1 MSERIG
7 ISGGAAAAAP
17 AGYGGVLVERR
28 KGDRRRLTVRTFL
41 QGGFTPRRRRG
52 RRKTDAHFLVDWH
65 EPHLLFLSVAILL
78 LSMADAF
85 MTLSL
90 LTRGAQEVNPL
101 LRYVLQFHP
110 QLFAGA
116 KMALTGAGV
125 LVLVA
130 LGRARVFRIIRVS
143 SIMHWALLGY
153 AALIGYEWFLLRAI
167 A

>member
-1 MSERIG
+1 MDGSA
-7 ISGGAAAAAP
+7 GAAMTVAV
-17 AGYGGVLVERR
+17 GSEDTVLVERR
-28 KGDRRRLTVRTFL
+28 QGDRRRLTLRTFL
-41 QGGFTPRRRRG
+41 RGGFTPRRRRG
-52 RRKTDAHFLVDWH
+52 RRKADAHFLVDWH

-85 MTLSL
+85 LTLSL
-90 LTRGAQEVNPL
+90 LTRGAQEVNPV

-153 AALIGYEWFLLRAI
+153 SALIAYEWFLLHVVS
-167 A
+167 